1 MTKIQFKHMS
11 HFRLQNTFANI
22 FQETFIMYLEIFC
35 INYFGLFFLLQGKKP
50 LEYFF
55 TTTLCSKGQIKKL
68 TLSTTQTVEKGKS
81 AKENSQI
88 IPRFS
93 SKEFIYCSGFTYF
106 LTKRGSLVPF
116 FEIELE
122 VHCPDSRNHKT
133 IKTYTSD
140 TRDHKSIKTYTWL

>member
-1 MTKIQFKHMS
+1 MKLEEEKI
-11 HFRLQNTFANI
+11 L
-22 FQETFIMYLEIFC
+22 
-35 INYFGLFFLLQGKKP
+35 
-50 LEYFF
+50 
-55 TTTLCSKGQIKKL
+55 
-68 TLSTTQTVEKGKS
+68 TVERGKS

-88 IPRFS
+88 IPRFP

-106 LTKRGSLVPF
+106 LTKCAEQPF

-122 VHCPDSRNHKT
+122 VHCPDSRKNHKT